1 MAPIEAREGLTFPRS
16 LHLLRSS
23 DFRRVQ
29 GRGHKVR
36 RPSLLVVW
44 LPRRGAPSCRVGLTV
59 SRKVGN
65 AVARNRV
72 KRWLR
77 EATRHEL
84 HRLTQPVDVVI
95 IAHPRA
101 AEAGAEALRAEVRG
115 AFRDIATGR
124 TRRRKGGSRRRGPSR
139 SRNSSSPSSSHGAPT
154 AQARSGSPDKGAPE
168 TLPDDR

>member
-1 MAPIEAREGLTFPRS
+1 MSVEAMQSSEVTRKGFTFPRS
-16 LHLLRSS
+16 WRLRKSS

-36 RPSLLVVW
+36 RPSLLVLW
-44 LPRRGAPSCRVGLTV
+44 MPLRASDSSRIGLTV

-77 EATRHEL
+77 EAVRHEL
-84 HRLTQPVDVVI
+84 SLLTRSVDVVL

-101 AEAGAEALRAEVRG
+101 AEAGAEALRQEVRG
-115 AFRDIATGR
+115 CFRDIC
-124 TRRRKGGSRRRGPSR
+124 GGPSPSR
-139 SRNSSSPSSSHGAPT
+139 SGSSNGGKQGGGRWRKRA
-154 AQARSGSPDKGAPE
+154 
-168 TLPDDR
+168 

>member
-1 MAPIEAREGLTFPRS
+1 MAPVEAREGFTFPRS
-16 LHLLRSS
+16 LHLRRSS

-36 RPSLLVVW
+36 RPSLLVLW
-44 LPRRGAPSCRVGLTV
+44 LPRRDASSSRVGLTV

-84 HRLTQPVDVVI
+84 HRLSRPVDVVL

-101 AEAGAEALRAEVRG
+101 AEADAEALRAEVRG
-115 AFRDIATGR
+115 VFRDIAGHR
-124 TRRRKGGSRRRGPSR
+124 SKRRKGGSRRRSGARTRKTPTDSPAPRAAASAPVPS
-139 SRNSSSPSSSHGAPT
+139 
-154 AQARSGSPDKGAPE
+154 
-168 TLPDDR
+168 DDTDDT

>member
-1 MAPIEAREGLTFPRS
+1 MAPVEAREGLTFPRS
-16 LHLLRSS
+16 LHLCRSS

-36 RPSLLVVW
+36 RPSLLVLW
-44 LPRRGAPSCRVGLTV
+44 LPRRDAPSSRVGLTV

-84 HRLTQPVDVVI
+84 HRLTRPVDVVL

-101 AEAGAEALRAEVRG
+101 AEAGADVLRAEVRG
-115 AFRDIATGR
+115 VFRDIVGHR
-124 TRRRKGGSRRRGPSR
+124 SKRRKGGARRRSGAR
-139 SRNSSSPSSSHGAPT
+139 KRAASPGTPA
-154 AQARSGSPDKGAPE
+154 KGAAGSSDPIPSDS
-168 TLPDDR
+168 T

>member
-1 MAPIEAREGLTFPRS
+1 MASSEAREGLTFPRS
-16 LHLLRSS
+16 LHLRRSS

-29 GRGHKVR
+29 GRGNKVR
-36 RPSLLVVW
+36 RPSLLVLW
-44 LPRRGAPSCRVGLTV
+44 LPRRDAPSCRVGLTV

-84 HRLTQPVDVVI
+84 HRLTQPVDVVL

-101 AEAGAEALRAEVRG
+101 ADAGVEALRAEIRG
-115 AFRDIATGR
+115 AFRDIATPR
-124 TRRRKGGSRRRGPSR
+124 SKRRKGGSRRRGSR
-139 SRNSSSPSSSHGAPT
+139 SRGTSSHSSSRTPPVQVTAGAP
-154 AQARSGSPDKGAPE
+154 SKGVAEPSE
-168 TLPDDR
+168 DR